1 VSHNNV
7 FALKNPAVA
16 NEVRD
21 ALTEVLQ
28 EGARTLL
35 AQAIEAEVAEFLARH
50 GDKRD
55 AGGRMRVVRNG
66 YLPQRT
72 IQTGIG
78 DVSVKA
84 PRVRDRIGQ
93 LRFSSSILP
102 PYLRRTKTI
111 EEMLPWLYLKGIS
124 TGGFSE
130 ALAALLGRDA
140 PGLSAGTISRL
151 KAVWQDEHAHWD
163 TRSLAHKRYVYLW
176 VDGIHFG
183 VRLEEANQCI
193 LVVMGATAEGKKELV
208 ALCDGFRESEQSWKE
223 VLLDLKRR
231 GLKIDPKL
239 AIGDGALG
247 FWKALPQVFGSTR
260 EQRCWV
266 HKTANVLNKLPKH
279 LQAKAKSDLHQI
291 WMAETR
297 EDAHHAFAT
306 FVEVYEPKYPKAAQC
321 LAKDKDPLLNFYDFP
336 AEHWHHIRTSN
347 PIESTFASVRL
358 RTAKTRGCGSRAS
371 ILSMVFKL
379 SKSAEQRW
387 LKLRGAEMIAKVI
400 TGVQFKNGIEVQ
412 QAVRQEIAV

>member
-1 VSHNNV
+1 MSHNNV

-55 AGGRMRVVRNG
+55 AGGRLRVVRNG

-84 PRVRDRIGQ
+84 PRVRDRIGR

-140 PGLSAGTISRL
+140 SGLSAGTISRL

-400 TGVQFKNGIEVQ
+400 TGVQFKDGIEVKGSD
-412 QAVRQEIAV
+412 RQRVAA